1 MLERL
6 TIEKQQLII
15 EKQFQ
20 KLKDKF
26 LTKEQS
32 SMVHLAEL
40 PEYYWLVNDPWSYGL
55 TYYDYTV
62 KNSHMYVAIRL
73 FSQHE
78 ILETLLDTIA
88 HEFAHVYLNFT
99 NPQHKHGKEHTK
111 QKEFFLKYLIGS
123 DK

>member
-40 PEYYWLVNDPWSYGL
+40 PEYYWLVNDP
-55 TYYDYTV
+55 
-62 KNSHMYVAIRL
+62 
-73 FSQHE
+73 
-78 ILETLLDTIA
+78 
-88 HEFAHVYLNFT
+88 
-99 NPQHKHGKEHTK
+99 
-111 QKEFFLKYLIGS
+111 
-123 DK
+123 